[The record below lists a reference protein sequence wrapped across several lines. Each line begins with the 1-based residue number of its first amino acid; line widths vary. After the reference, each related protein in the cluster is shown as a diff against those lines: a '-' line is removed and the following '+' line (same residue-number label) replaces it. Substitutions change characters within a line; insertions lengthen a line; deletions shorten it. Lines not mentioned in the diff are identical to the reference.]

1 MFVCLY
7 RLGILGVTSV
17 LTISMDIRS
26 CQGECVSPVTAPTTG
41 TAQQKATVTPTLGSV
56 SSVSSTLRAPNVR
69 GVLRDTLEM
78 LLTASAVSAP
88 VMFWALIL
96 RGLYWLKVC

>member
-1 MFVCLY
+1 MQIKCVFFLTVHHSLHLSQKVLAKSY
-7 RLGILGVTSV
+7 ATVAQNLTILGSLLAALV
-17 LTISMDIRS
+17 
-26 CQGECVSPVTAPTTG
+26 
-41 TAQQKATVTPTLGSV
+41 GSV
-56 SSVSSTLRAPNVR
+56 SSVSSTLRARSVR

-96 RGLYWLKVC
+96 RGLYWLQV